1 MSADYSDF
9 MFSIGYR
16 IAQMGTLENN
26 GYSCK
31 SWHSERLSCICLC
44 TYMLCPYLPVKFTV
58 DESYGASISG
68 GPLSESYILNQFHLH
83 WGSQRDQGSE
93 HTIDGHR
100 FDNSHSILFL
110 ADLCHLNLCTLSAM
124 MENYTWSTTS
134 QPMTTSLLQSQI
146 TKQILWLLLE
156 SSWGRQMFGING
168 KVAET
173 QNQSLISRMRHW
185 DCRGTGKGQWRP
197 NWIWRL
203 YLTN

>member
-1 MSADYSDF
+1 M
-9 MFSIGYR
+9 
-16 IAQMGTLENN
+16 Q
-26 GYSCK
+26 
-31 SWHSERLSCICLC
+31 
-44 TYMLCPYLPVKFTV
+44 CPILLVKYTV

-68 GPLSESYILNQFHLH
+68 GPLDGSYTLNQFHLH

-93 HTIDGHR
+93 HTVDGHR
-100 FDNSHSILFL
+100 FENTFICRQKLGTVLSSL
-110 ADLCHLNLCTLSAM
+110 LSAM

-134 QPMTTSLLQSQI
+134 QLMTTSLLQSQI

-173 QNQSLISRMRHW
+173 QNQSLTSRMLRW
-185 DCRGTGKGQWRP
+185 DCRGTGEGQWLQ